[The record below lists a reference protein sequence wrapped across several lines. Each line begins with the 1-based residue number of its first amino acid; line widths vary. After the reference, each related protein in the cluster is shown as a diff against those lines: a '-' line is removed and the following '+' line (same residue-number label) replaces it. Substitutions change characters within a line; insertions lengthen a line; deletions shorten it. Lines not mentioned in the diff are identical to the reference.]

1 MTTREYLKI
10 QIDTLPEGALEKVME
25 FIKFQ
30 RFTLGLYDS
39 DTDYLMSVPG
49 MTEKIQ
55 EGLNTSLSE
64 CVPLSEVWSDV

>member
-10 QIDTLPEGALEKVME
+10 QIDTLPEVALEKVME

-39 DTDYLMSVPG
+39 DTDYLMSIPE

-64 CVPLSEVWSDV
+64 CVPLSEVWI